1 MFVGRGRVL
10 EFNENSFTP
19 GKPHVVDVACDL
31 WPTIVYQGEK
41 GYKGL
46 EVTVAKAPIDDVKV
60 VAVRNAF
67 SLLLYVLMCLNT
79 LLGEEEH
86 SRALQNNGHHPSRLQ
101 CSAGR
106 CCRCRHVKIFSFPPS
121 NASR

>member
-1 MFVGRGRVL
+1 MYLYEYLCHDGQAECEHTGLMFVGRGRVL

-46 EVTVAKAPIDDVKV
+46 VVAVPKAPIDDVKV
-60 VAVRNAF
+60 IAVRTRCFIIVVCIVCLFTGILVIA
-67 SLLLYVLMCLNT
+67 LLVY
-79 LLGEEEH
+79 
-86 SRALQNNGHHPSRLQ
+86 R
-101 CSAGR
+101 
-106 CCRCRHVKIFSFPPS
+106 
-121 NASR
+121 